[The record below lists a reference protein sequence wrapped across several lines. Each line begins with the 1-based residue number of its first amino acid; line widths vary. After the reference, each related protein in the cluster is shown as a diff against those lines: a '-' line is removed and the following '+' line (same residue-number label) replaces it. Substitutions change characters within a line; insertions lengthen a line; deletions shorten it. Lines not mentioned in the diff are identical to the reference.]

1 MFRDERDREYPRF
14 SKRVIDSYRTT
25 GIERGMETADLVY
38 GLDPDFTELYM
49 QYTRGGMYAREVVPQ
64 STREICAVAALAAID
79 KQAQLR
85 DHLICGQILGASK
98 EELLEAVIQSVTYGG
113 LPAAIESLKTYA
125 SVFPDMVKRDRP
137 AIPATPGDDPNAGQR
152 FGPAVA
158 TANTRYGVEYGST
171 IFERYDR
178 WDPAF
183 SRLAQRFVFG
193 GTYAREAVNAGMR
206 ELIAI
211 ACLTVRNALPQL
223 ETHIKVA
230 FRLGLERA
238 TIQEIILQMTVYCGY
253 PYVMQAMTS
262 FERIANEAEQEEV
275 GRRTS

>member
-1 MFRDERDREYPRF
+1 MFRDERSEEYPRF
-14 SKRVIDSYRTT
+14 SKRVIESYQQT
-25 GIERGMETADLVY
+25 GIERGMETADLIY

-64 STREICAVAALAAID
+64 ATREICACAALAATNM
-79 KQAQLR
+79 QAQLK
-85 DHLICGQILGASK
+85 DHLICGHILGATK

-113 LPAAIESLKTYA
+113 LPATVQSLKTYA
-125 SVFPDMVKRDRP
+125 EVFPEMVKRDRP
-137 AIPATPGDDPNAGQR
+137 PIPATQGDDPNAGPR
-152 FGPAVA
+152 FGPAVE
-158 TANTRYGVEYGST
+158 TAKKLYGDEYGDQ

-178 WDPAF
+178 WDPSF

-193 GTYAREAVNAGMR
+193 GTYSREVVDAGMR

-223 ETHIKVA
+223 ETHVRVG

-238 TIQEIILQMTVYCGY
+238 AMQEIILQMTVYCGY
-253 PYVMQAMTS
+253 PYVMQAMAS
-262 FERIANEAEQEEV
+262 FEKVASEQQ
-275 GRRTS
+275 

>member
-1 MFRDERDREYPRF
+1 MFRDERDQEYPRF
-14 SKRVIDSYRTT
+14 SKRVIDSYRKT
-25 GIERGMETADLVY
+25 GIDRGMETANLIY

-64 STREICAVAALAAID
+64 SVREICACAALAAID

-85 DHLICGQILGASK
+85 DHLIGGQILGATR

-113 LPAAIESLKTYA
+113 LPAAVESLKTYA
-125 SVFPDMVKRDRP
+125 GVFPEMVKHDRP
-137 AIPATPGDDPNAGQR
+137 AIPATEGADPNAGQR
-152 FGPAVA
+152 FGPAVE
-158 TANTRYGVEYGST
+158 TAKKLYGDEYAAT

-178 WDPAF
+178 WDPSF
-183 SRLAQRFVFG
+183 SPLAQRYVFG
-193 GTYAREAVNAGMR
+193 GTYSREVVSPELR

-223 ETHIKVA
+223 ETHVRVG
-230 FRLGLERA
+230 FRLGIPREQM
-238 TIQEIILQMTVYCGY
+238 QEIILQMTVYCGY

-262 FERIANEAEQEEV
+262 FERVAGEQ
-275 GRRTS
+275 

>member
-1 MFRDERDREYPRF
+1 MYRDERDGEYPRF

-25 GIERGMETADLVY
+25 GIDRGMETANLIY

-49 QYTRGGMYAREVVPQ
+49 QYTRGGMYAREVVSQ
-64 STREICAVAALAAID
+64 ATREICACAALAAID

-85 DHLICGQILGASK
+85 DHLMGGHILGATK

-113 LPAAIESLKTYA
+113 LPAAVESLKTYA
-125 SVFPDMVKRDRP
+125 SVFPDMVKHDRP
-137 AIPATPGDDPNAGQR
+137 AIPATEGDDPNAGQR
-152 FGPAVA
+152 FGPAVE
-158 TANTRYGVEYGST
+158 TARKLYGDEYGST

-193 GTYAREAVNAGMR
+193 GTYSREVVSAELR

-223 ETHIKVA
+223 ETHVRVG
-230 FRLGLERA
+230 FHLGIPREQM
-238 TIQEIILQMTVYCGY
+238 QEIILQMTVYCGY
-253 PYVMQAMTS
+253 PYVMQAMAS
-262 FERIANEAEQEEV
+262 FERVAGEK
-275 GRRTS
+275 

>member
-1 MFRDERDREYPRF
+1 MFRDERSDEYPRF
-14 SKRVIDSYRTT
+14 SKRVIDSYRQT
-25 GIERGMETADLVY
+25 GIERGMETADMVY

-49 QYTRGGMYAREVVPQ
+49 QYTRGGMYARDVVPQ
-64 STREICAVAALAAID
+64 STREICACAALAAID

-85 DHLICGQILGASK
+85 DHLMCGHVLGATK

-113 LPAAIESLKTYA
+113 LPAAVESLKTYA
-125 SVFPDMVKRDRP
+125 SVFPEMVKHDRP
-137 AIPATPGDDPNAGQR
+137 AIPATPGSDPNAGQR
-152 FGPAVA
+152 FGPAVE
-158 TANTRYGVEYGST
+158 TAKKLYGEEYGST

-193 GTYAREAVNAGMR
+193 GTYARQVVDAGMR

-230 FRLGLERA
+230 FQLGLERV

-253 PYVMQAMTS
+253 PYVMQAMAS
-262 FERIANEAEQEEV
+262 FERIANEQ
-275 GRRTS
+275 

>member
-1 MFRDERDREYPRF
+1 VVTFCDERSAEYPRF
-14 SKRVIDSYRTT
+14 SKRVIDSYRKT

-49 QYTRGGMYAREVVPQ
+49 QYTRGGIYAREVVPQ
-64 STREICAVAALAAID
+64 STREICACAALAAID

-85 DHLICGQILGASK
+85 DHLIGGHIHGATK

-125 SVFPDMVKRDRP
+125 RVFPEMVKHDRP
-137 AIPATPGDDPNAGQR
+137 AIPATSGEPPDGQR
-152 FGPAVA
+152 FGPAVETA
-158 TANTRYGVEYGST
+158 TKLYGEEYAST

-178 WDPAF
+178 WDPEF

-193 GTYAREAVNAGMR
+193 GTYAREVVDAGMR

-211 ACLTVRNALPQL
+211 ACLTVRNAVPQL
-223 ETHIKVA
+223 ETHIRVG
-230 FRLGLERA
+230 FHLGLERA
-238 TIQEIILQMTVYCGY
+238 VMQEVILQMTVYCGY
-253 PYVMQAMTS
+253 PYVMQAMAA
-262 FERIANEAEQEEV
+262 FERIANEH
-275 GRRTS
+275 